1 MRRSVIAIV
10 ALVVTMMLLCTTAG
24 AGKKQKTPIVP
35 EEKIVLW
42 NGKDFAGWK
51 LWVQD
56 ENFDVNKVWS
66 VKDGVFRCEGQP
78 TGYMRTETDY
88 ADYLLHVEWRWPEKG
103 GNSGVLLHT
112 NGPDQVWPENIEAQL
127 QSGEAGDIVVLGGT
141 ETKEHAQKDKRVK
154 GKKVIK
160 LKDSSEKPLGQWN
173 KYDIVCKD
181 DWVVIFVNGVLQ
193 NVATRT
199 SVTSGKIC
207 LQSEGTPIEFRN
219 IYIEPVQ

>member
-24 AGKKQKTPIVP
+24 AGKKQKAPIVP

-88 ADYLLHVEWRWPEKG
+88 ADYLCT
-103 GNSGVLLHT
+103 S
-112 NGPDQVWPENIEAQL
+112 NG
-127 QSGEAGDIVVLGGT
+127 AGPRRAATAV
-141 ETKEHAQKDKRVK
+141 
-154 GKKVIK
+154 
-160 LKDSSEKPLGQWN
+160 
-173 KYDIVCKD
+173 Y
-181 DWVVIFVNGVLQ
+181 FF
-193 NVATRT
+193 TRT
-199 SVTSGKIC
+199 VLTRSGPKISKHSC
-207 LQSEGTPIEFRN
+207 SRARQAT
-219 IYIEPVQ
+219 